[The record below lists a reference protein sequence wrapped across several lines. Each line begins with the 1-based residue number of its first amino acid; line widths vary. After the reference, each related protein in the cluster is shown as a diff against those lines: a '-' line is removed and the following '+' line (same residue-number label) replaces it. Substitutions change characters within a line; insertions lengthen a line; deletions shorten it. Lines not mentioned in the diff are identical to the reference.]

1 MTTRW
6 TAAAAVLRGSVLT
19 AATVLSASA
28 AQADVLN
35 CSLAE
40 YQAAPGLAAAE
51 VDDTLT
57 LTWDGDTNQEVRLRL
72 TIASGTPTIRDLAVR
87 HKGGAWATLASNV
100 TPEFRVASG
109 LRRIT
114 NQQLRPLR
122 QLGVEITSEVV
133 DEAKWDAFWDAPL
146 NVSRDEAPLGGPPR
160 DGIAHQPGLPRTPD
174 EITRATATYQARGCE
189 VKTNGARLEVTFP
202 GVELGVFAG
211 RLQYTVY
218 KGTNLIRQEVVAMTD
233 EPSVAYKYDA
243 GLKGLAIQPASRI
256 VWRDTSNFWQD
267 YQFGGAT
274 NERPV
279 RLKTSNRLV
288 VAEGPGGSIAAF
300 PPPHNF
306 FWARGIEFNLGYSW
320 YRKDR
325 ASSFSFGIRQ
335 AEGED
340 EPSAAG
346 RGASDVRQNFALY
359 SARPGTWQRMP
370 VFLYVSAEPAQAT
383 LQMALAFTRGDHYKP
398 LAGYHVMAAHF
409 HMGFVQRLQRSGL
422 DTRLRDLDAM
432 KATGVNILA
441 VGENLPGADRLKQ
454 LADYFEGV
462 RRHSDKNFLIMPSEE
477 DYSGPL
483 GGHTDVLVSK
493 PVFWMP
499 DRAEGQPFVEE
510 HPLYGTVYR
519 VGSPADMME
528 MARRENMIIFMAH
541 PRSKGS
547 TGFPD
552 AIKETAHFRHEYY
565 RGIGWRWGMGLD
577 RSEQRLCEYRCQV
590 VLDNMNNWVADLPT
604 PPKYLQAISET
615 YQKAPGDDIYANNP
629 VSYVKLE
636 SLPTPDDMSSIINAM
651 RLGDYF
657 VTSGEV
663 LIPSYAVE
671 GTGTQ
676 RTVVAEVEWTFPLE
690 FVEVVWGDGRTTDRQ
705 IISATDLPPFG
716 RHRFEIPVDVTGK
729 KWLRF
734 AAWDTAGNGAMVQPI
749 KLQASTSA
757 GVAR

>member
-6 TAAAAVLRGSVLT
+6 AAAAAVLRGSVLT

-288 VAEGPGGSIAAF
+288 VAEGPGG
-300 PPPHNF
+300 
-306 FWARGIEFNLGYSW
+306 
-320 YRKDR
+320 
-325 ASSFSFGIRQ
+325 
-335 AEGED
+335 
-340 EPSAAG
+340 
-346 RGASDVRQNFALY
+346 
-359 SARPGTWQRMP
+359 
-370 VFLYVSAEPAQAT
+370 
-383 LQMALAFTRGDHYKP
+383 
-398 LAGYHVMAAHF
+398 
-409 HMGFVQRLQRSGL
+409 
-422 DTRLRDLDAM
+422 
-432 KATGVNILA
+432 
-441 VGENLPGADRLKQ
+441 
-454 LADYFEGV
+454 
-462 RRHSDKNFLIMPSEE
+462 
-477 DYSGPL
+477 
-483 GGHTDVLVSK
+483 
-493 PVFWMP
+493 
-499 DRAEGQPFVEE
+499 
-510 HPLYGTVYR
+510 
-519 VGSPADMME
+519 
-528 MARRENMIIFMAH
+528 
-541 PRSKGS
+541 
-547 TGFPD
+547 
-552 AIKETAHFRHEYY
+552 
-565 RGIGWRWGMGLD
+565 LD
-577 RSEQRLCEYRCQV
+577 RGV
-590 VLDNMNNWVADLPT
+590 P
-604 PPKYLQAISET
+604 
-615 YQKAPGDDIYANNP
+615 
-629 VSYVKLE
+629 
-636 SLPTPDDMSSIINAM
+636 
-651 RLGDYF
+651 
-657 VTSGEV
+657 
-663 LIPSYAVE
+663 
-671 GTGTQ
+671 
-676 RTVVAEVEWTFPLE
+676 
-690 FVEVVWGDGRTTDRQ
+690 
-705 IISATDLPPFG
+705 
-716 RHRFEIPVDVTGK
+716 
-729 KWLRF
+729 
-734 AAWDTAGNGAMVQPI
+734 AAA
-749 KLQASTSA
+749 
-757 GVAR
+757 